1 MTEEMTE
8 DRLPIVFRSNVLGAI
23 VTLVLSVLGV
33 WAGYARIT
41 DEGFHY
47 SDQKF
52 GPVHF
57 SPTTFGWLLVVIC
70 LPFALVA
77 LGAIVRGCPTL
88 TLAESGI
95 AVSRCFHG
103 VVNIAWSDLSHVTI
117 RSIPMRRGT
126 ARIVYLESKDGTV
139 ISPGPVRGKAEEI
152 ADTVR
157 RVAARMKGE
166 RA

>member
-1 MTEEMTE
+1 MTE

-52 GPVHF
+52 GPVHL

-95 AVSRCFHG
+95 TVSRCFRG
-103 VVNIAWSDLSHVTI
+103 AVKIAWSDFSSVTI
-117 RSIPMRRGT
+117 RSISARGGLV
-126 ARIVYLESKDGTV
+126 RVVYLESKDGEA
-139 ISPGPVRGKAEEI
+139 ISPGPVRGKAEDI

-157 RVAARMKGE
+157 RVAATMKNG
-166 RA
+166 RR